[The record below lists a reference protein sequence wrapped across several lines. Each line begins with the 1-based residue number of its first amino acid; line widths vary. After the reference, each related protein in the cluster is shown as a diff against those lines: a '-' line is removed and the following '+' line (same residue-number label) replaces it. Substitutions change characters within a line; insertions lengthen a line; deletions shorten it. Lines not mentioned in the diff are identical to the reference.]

1 VIGVAKHGPETSW
14 PMLRPGVVGRRGE
27 TSEDNFGAVKD
38 RSGKP
43 RSLPVGNCGA
53 LHDTLTFRDIL
64 SAGAR
69 KKLRVESDYSTNG
82 AWTMLVL

>member
-1 VIGVAKHGPETSW
+1 MVKRGLETSW
-14 PMLRPGVVGRRGE
+14 PMLPPQRVGRGGE
-27 TSEDNFGAVKD
+27 TSEDNFGAVKNL
-38 RSGKP
+38 SGKP
-43 RSLPVGNCGA
+43 QSLPVGNCGA

-64 SAGAR
+64 SAGAQ